1 MNSSY
6 AVHFNVD
13 CPVIIVRGITG
24 KQRENDKLDYRVD
37 CKGLKNEIVM
47 DAQRHSNPSRN
58 LFLKHSLDAYYR
70 NWVYGA
76 LTTRNSVSTGHT
88 TVRDRRQDG
97 RTYLYLT
104 APLHIFR
111 LLR

>member
-24 KQRENDKLDYRVD
+24 KQRENDKLVYRVD

-58 LFLKHSLDAYYR
+58 LFQ
-70 NWVYGA
+70 
-76 LTTRNSVSTGHT
+76 STPWMRIIVIGYMGH
-88 TVRDRRQDG
+88 
-97 RTYLYLT
+97 
-104 APLHIFR
+104 
-111 LLR
+111 